1 MTSIRQRIHNIYYF
15 FPIQLFI
22 LHFRKY
28 QILLVLWFFLLGVIN
43 STVMQNFGA
52 DSLFL
57 SPEYLEKVNF
67 LSCFI
72 TGIALGVF
80 VMSWNITTFILHS
93 KRFHFL
99 ATTEKPFL
107 RYCINNAGIPLVF
120 IIIYLTRLFTFN
132 DYGELLPDRSIWLM
146 IAGILLGVLL
156 LAAISF
162 IYFFGAERTIKR
174 SLAPLISNPDDMR
187 QPFSDKPHA
196 TDAFGMHVSYFLS
209 TRLHFRKVRPVS
221 HYPRQYIEIVF
232 KKHHFSAIISIG
244 LSFLFLVA
252 VGYLLDNP
260 VFELPAAASILL
272 FSAILIAVTGAF
284 TYFLK
289 SWSILFIVLFIF
301 MANFLLKK
309 DLIDPANK
317 AYGLNYDPEIKK
329 PAYNNEYLQSL
340 SSPAIIRSDKNAML
354 SVLEKWKQRQGLE
367 RPVMFFINVSGGGLR
382 SATFTMNTL
391 QQLDSLS
398 GGRLMKKTFLISGA
412 SGGMLA
418 ATYFREIYRR
428 HLKDNDIPL
437 YSADY
442 TDNISKDLLNPVFS
456 SLIARD
462 LLSPVQ
468 KFSVGKHQ
476 YLKDRGYA
484 FERKLSRNTYGFLDI
499 QLGELTTM
507 EKNAEV
513 PLIYFNPVVKNDGR
527 RLVISTLPASFM
539 MKPALYAMDSN
550 YIPDAIDFSS
560 MFLDAEPQNVR
571 ILTALRMSATFP
583 YVLPGVRLPSV
594 PAMDVMDAGLRD
606 NYGLETS
613 LRFIDHFR
621 NWISAN
627 TGGVVI
633 LQLRDRPIN
642 DQEEKPRSTPFAD
655 MVLGPATTLQYNWYR
670 IQDYYQS
677 DDFSFFES
685 AYDSS
690 IRKIALAYYPSIPE
704 KGARL
709 NFHLTNREKKDII
722 QSLQHPANTE
732 QMKTVLALLKD

>member
-1 MTSIRQRIHNIYYF
+1 
-15 FPIQLFI
+15 
-22 LHFRKY
+22 
-28 QILLVLWFFLLGVIN
+28 
-43 STVMQNFGA
+43 MQNFGA

-57 SPEYLEKVNF
+57 SPEYLGSVSF

-72 TGIALGVF
+72 TGVALGIF

-107 RYCINNAGIPLVF
+107 RYCINNAGIPLIF
-120 IIIYLTRLFTFN
+120 ILFYLTRLFIFN

-162 IYFFGAERTIKR
+162 AYFFSAERTIIR
-174 SLAPLISNPDDMR
+174 SLAPMMANHELL
-187 QPFSDKPHA
+187 QKQLSDTSHIN
-196 TDAFGMHVSYFLS
+196 DAFGMKVSYFLS
-209 TRLHFRKVRPVS
+209 TRLHLRKVRPVS
-221 HYPRQYIEIVF
+221 HYPRQYIDIVF
-232 KKHHFSAIISIG
+232 KKHHFSAMISVG
-244 LSFLFLVA
+244 LSFVFLVA
-252 VGYLLDNP
+252 IGYLLDNP

-272 FSAILIAVTGAF
+272 FSAIMIAVTGAF

-289 SWSILFIVLFIF
+289 SWSMLFIILFIFIV
-301 MANFLLKK
+301 NFLLKK
-309 DLIDPANK
+309 DIIDPTNK
-317 AYGLNYDPEIKK
+317 AYGLNYGSDVKK
-329 PAYNNEYLQSL
+329 PTYNNETLQSL
-340 SSPAIIRSDKNAML
+340 CTPEIIRRDKQAMV
-354 SVLEKWKQRQGLE
+354 SVLEKWKKRQGTD

-382 SATFTMNTL
+382 SAAFAMNTL
-391 QQLDSLS
+391 QKLDSLS

-412 SGGMLA
+412 SGGMLS

-428 HLKDNDIPL
+428 HLSDTRIPL
-437 YSADY
+437 YSNKY

-456 SLIARD
+456 SMITRD
-462 LLSPVQ
+462 MLAPVQ
-468 KFSVGKHQ
+468 KFTVGQHQ

-484 FERKLSRNTYGFLDI
+484 FETKLSRNTEGFLDV
-499 QLGELTTM
+499 QLGELRSM
-507 EKNAEV
+507 EKNADG
-513 PLIYFNPVVKNDGR
+513 PLIYFNPVVKSDGR
-527 RLVISTLPASFM
+527 RLVISSLPASFM
-539 MKPALYAMDSN
+539 MKPALYVMDSSF
-550 YIPDAIDFSS
+550 IPDAIDFSS
-560 MFLDAEPQNVR
+560 MFREAGPENLR

-583 YVLPGVRLPSV
+583 YVLPGVRLPAD

-621 NWISAN
+621 EWISSN

-633 LQLRDRPIN
+633 LQLRDRPLDDWDKN
-642 DQEEKPRSTPFAD
+642 PQSTPFAD
-655 MVLGPATTLQYNWYR
+655 MVLGPAMTLQYNWYR
-670 IQDYYQS
+670 FQDYYQS

-690 IRKIALAYYPSIPE
+690 IQKIALTYFPSIPE

-709 NFHLTNREKKDII
+709 NFHLTAREKNDII
-722 QSLQHPANTE
+722 QSLKHPANEERMNKLLT
-732 QMKTVLALLKD
+732 LLKD